1 MAALSVGEAGEDLG
15 QEFHELRT
23 ALNDHVNHCMT
34 NSVVFDPQEELLW
47 AGTESVSKGFIT
59 LMRVV
64 ACLLGVRPRRKPI
77 RSGYGM
83 TMG

>member
-1 MAALSVGEAGEDLG
+1 MGEAGEDLG

-47 AGTESVSKGFIT
+47 AGTESVSKGFIN
-59 LMRVV
+59 VI
-64 ACLLGVRPRRKPI
+64 ACCDLLAWCKLHCKA
-77 RSGYGM
+77 
-83 TMG
+83 